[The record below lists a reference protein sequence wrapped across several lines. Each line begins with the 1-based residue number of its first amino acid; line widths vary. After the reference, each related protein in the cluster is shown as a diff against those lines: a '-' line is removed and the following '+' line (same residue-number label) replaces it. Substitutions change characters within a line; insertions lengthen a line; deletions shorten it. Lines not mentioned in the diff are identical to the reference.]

1 MTTHEILDVLYGC
14 YENHMPVSYKSLVN
28 TLKLHDIPFTH
39 HVYEITED
47 VRTTSGYYTFR
58 TKRSCAVDISIELYG
73 EGSRIAIT
81 MVNDYITHMN
91 IEFSMANM
99 FMNSSSLTDLD
110 LNNF

>member
-1 MTTHEILDVLYGC
+1 MTIHELLDILYRC
-14 YENHMPVSYKSLVN
+14 YENHVPVSYKSLVN

-58 TKRSCAVDISIELYG
+58 TTCAVDINIELYS

-81 MVNDYITHMN
+81 MVNDYITHMHR
-91 IEFSMANM
+91 ELSMVNM

>member
-1 MTTHEILDVLYGC
+1 MTTHELLDILYGC

-47 VRTTSGYYTFR
+47 VRITSGYYTFR
-58 TKRSCAVDISIELYG
+58 TTCAVDINIELYG
-73 EGSRIAIT
+73 EGSRIVIT
-81 MVNDYITHMN
+81 MVNDN
-91 IEFSMANM
+91 IININRELSMANM